1 MNSAPFAKLVQ
12 NIVDY
17 FPNLIAGLLLIV
29 VGVLAGWLIK
39 RIVYQLCVLLRI
51 ERLLGSF
58 RWGGE
63 FSKADIRHA
72 LFRAIGNVTFFI
84 IFLIFLNAALDAMK
98 LSVLSNM
105 IERGVNIIPRLL
117 IALFIFGIGWI
128 IARGV
133 ALSVRRA
140 LYREGVPRASLIARF
155 SNAVILLFFFAMA
168 LVELDI
174 ARVVVIIGFSVI
186 IVTLALLTIIL
197 VSMGGKDL
205 LKRTV
210 ASLEEKKP
218 KPPVV

>member
-12 NIVDY
+12 NITDY

-29 VGVLAGWLIK
+29 IGVVAGWVIK
-39 RIVYQLCVLLRI
+39 RIVYQLCVILRI

-72 LFRAIGNVTFFI
+72 LFRAIGNVVFFI
-84 IFLIFLNAALDAMK
+84 VFLIFLNAALDAMK
-98 LSVLSNM
+98 LAVLSNM
-105 IERGVNIIPRLL
+105 IERGVNIIPRLI
-117 IALFIFGIGWI
+117 IALFICCVGWI

-133 ALSVRRA
+133 KLSVRRA
-140 LYREGVPRASLIARF
+140 LYREGIPRASLAARI

-186 IVTLALLTIIL
+186 IITLALLTVII
-197 VSMGGKDL
+197 VAVGGKDL
-205 LKRTV
+205 LRKTV
-210 ASLEEKKP
+210 ASLDEKKEGSDAG
-218 KPPVV
+218 

>member
-1 MNSAPFAKLVQ
+1 MNSAPFSKLVQ

-29 VGVLAGWLIK
+29 IGVLAGWLIK
-39 RIVYQLCVLLRI
+39 RIVFQLCVILRI

-63 FSKADIRHA
+63 FTKADIRHA
-72 LFRAIGNVTFFI
+72 FFRAIGNVVFFI
-84 IFLIFLNAALDAMK
+84 VFLVFLNAALVAMK

-105 IERGVNIIPRLL
+105 IERGVNFIPRLI

-133 ALSVRRA
+133 AFSVRGA
-140 LYREGVPRASLIARF
+140 LYREGIPRASLIARF

-186 IVTLALLTIIL
+186 IITLALLTIIIVSVGGRDL
-197 VSMGGKDL
+197 VRK
-205 LKRTV
+205 TV
-210 ASLEEKKP
+210 ASLEEKKE
-218 KPPVV
+218 KFHSE

>member
-17 FPNLIAGLLLIV
+17 FPNLIAGFILLII
-29 VGVLAGWLIK
+29 GLLAGWLIK
-39 RIVYQLCVLLRI
+39 RIVYQLCVILRI

-72 LFRAIGNVTFFI
+72 LFRAIGNIAFFI

-105 IERGVNIIPRLL
+105 IERGVNIIPRLI
-117 IALFIFGIGWI
+117 IAMFIFGIGWI

-210 ASLEEKKP
+210 ASLDEKKP

>member
-1 MNSAPFAKLVQ
+1 MNSAPVEKLVQ

-29 VGVLAGWLIK
+29 IGVLAGWLIK
-39 RIVYQLCVLLRI
+39 RIVYQLCVILRI

-72 LFRAIGNVTFFI
+72 LFRAIGNVAFFI
-84 IFLIFLNAALDAMK
+84 VFLIFLNAALDAMK

-105 IERGVNIIPRLL
+105 IERGVNIIPRLI
-117 IALFIFGIGWI
+117 IALFIFCIGWI

-133 ALSVRRA
+133 TLSVRRA
-140 LYREGVPRASLIARF
+140 LYREGIPRASLVARF
-155 SNAVILLFFFAMA
+155 SKAVILLFFFAMA

-174 ARVVVIIGFSVI
+174 ARVIVIVGFSVVII
-186 IVTLALLTIIL
+186 TLALLTIIIVTLGGRDL
-197 VSMGGKDL
+197 VRK
-205 LKRTV
+205 TV
-210 ASLEEKKP
+210 ASLDERKQGSDAG
-218 KPPVV
+218 

>member
-1 MNSAPFAKLVQ
+1 VQ

-29 VGVLAGWLIK
+29 IGILAAWLIK
-39 RIVYQLCVLLRI
+39 RIVYQLCVIFRI

-72 LFRAIGNVTFFI
+72 LFRAVGNVAFFA

-105 IERGVNIIPRLL
+105 IERSVNIIPRLI

-128 IARGV
+128 LARGV
-133 ALSVRRA
+133 ATSIRRA
-140 LYREGVPRASLIARF
+140 LFREGVPRASLIARF

-174 ARVVVIIGFSVI
+174 ARIVVIIGFSVI

-197 VSMGGKDL
+197 VTIGGKDL
-205 LKRTV
+205 MKRTV
-210 ASLEEKKP
+210 ASLDGKKP
-218 KPPVV
+218 EPPAL

>member
-12 NIVDY
+12 NIADY

-29 VGVLAGWLIK
+29 IGVVAGWLIK
-39 RIVYQLCVLLRI
+39 RIVYQLCVILRI

-72 LFRAIGNVTFFI
+72 LFRAIGNVAFLI
-84 IFLIFLNAALDAMK
+84 VFLIFLNAALVAMK

-105 IERGVNIIPRLL
+105 IERGVNMIPRLI
-117 IALFIFGIGWI
+117 IALFICCVGWI

-133 ALSVRRA
+133 KLSVRRA
-140 LYREGVPRASLIARF
+140 LYREGIPRASLAARI

-186 IVTLALLTIIL
+186 IITLALLTVIIVAL
-197 VSMGGKDL
+197 GGKDL
-205 LKRTV
+205 VRKTV
-210 ASLEEKKP
+210 ASLDEKKEGSDAG
-218 KPPVV
+218 

>member
-1 MNSAPFAKLVQ
+1 MNSAPFERLVQ

-17 FPNLIAGLLLIV
+17 FPNLIAGLLLILI
-29 VGVLAGWLIK
+29 GILAGWLVK
-39 RIVYQLCVLLRI
+39 RIVYQLCVIFRI

-72 LFRAIGNVTFFI
+72 LFRTIGNVTFII

-105 IERGVNIIPRLL
+105 IERGVSIIPRLI
-117 IALFIFGIGWI
+117 IALFIFGVGWVL
-128 IARGV
+128 ARGV
-133 ALSVRRA
+133 TLSVRRA

-155 SNAVILLFFFAMA
+155 ANAVILLFFFAMA

-197 VSMGGKDL
+197 VTIGGKDL

-210 ASLEEKKP
+210 ASLDEKKP
-218 KPPVV
+218 KPPVT